1 MALKPPPPPW
11 EVMQQVSELIGG
23 ESIRD
28 EVDKSVRTLA
38 QAALARLDMVNREEF
53 DAQAELLQRTR
64 ERVKELESQLDALTR
79 EVEALTGEN

>member
-1 MALKPPPPPW
+1 
-11 EVMQQVSELIGG
+11 MQQVSELIGG
-23 ESIRD
+23 EGIRD
-28 EVDKSVRTLA
+28 EVDRSVRALA

-64 ERVKELESQLDALTR
+64 ERVKELESQLDALAR

>member
-23 ESIRD
+23 EGIRD

-79 EVEALTGEN
+79 EVETLTGES